1 MEQNLQYWPKFPWM
15 LQNEC
20 CIQCQTLQTFGKVQS
35 LKSPM
40 GSLETHNVTVFKIY
54 NTLVYIVLILLLILL
69 LQQLLDLHHV
79 KRKNFLSIEDIAVT
93 ISPKNRRLINYCK
106 FVWEDSVVSSFFFW
120 LRFHNCKKGYT
131 MSIKK

>member
-1 MEQNLQYWPKFPWM
+1 
-15 LQNEC
+15 
-20 CIQCQTLQTFGKVQS
+20 
-35 LKSPM
+35 M

-106 FVWEDSVVSSFFFW
+106 LLF
-120 LRFHNCKKGYT
+120 L
-131 MSIKK
+131 IKVP